1 MLGLSKLVKSLQV
14 TVTTYMIGRQLRER
28 RTRRTI
34 GNDIGEIY
42 TVADIIDKLNIV
54 LVYLGVVLEYVA
66 SHTFAAL

>member
-42 TVADIIDKLNIV
+42 TVADI
-54 LVYLGVVLEYVA
+54 
-66 SHTFAAL
+66 HR